1 MGGKVAVATES
12 FADRVAA
19 RSGDLAPAERRVA
32 EMLVDLGP
40 QATLLS
46 AAALAEQL
54 GTSDATVV
62 RTAKA
67 LGYSGLAELRRAL
80 AAYGNEPPL
89 GERLRRTLDQ
99 TSGGALFES
108 TIHHHLAS
116 IDVLTRNVSAAA
128 FHEAVSIL
136 AGADRVV
143 WRGVGPSAHLAG
155 YGQLLTQR
163 LGKPSS
169 ALVHTGTS
177 FADELL
183 TITPRDAIVLLA
195 YGRLQSHVRVLI
207 ERAETLKTPI
217 VLITDT
223 IGRKLD
229 SVRGITLQCGRGAP
243 GLFASHATTL
253 VVIEALVLAIADT
266 NRKASQASLAT
277 LNELRAALAGRR
289 IDVDAP

>member
-1 MGGKVAVATES
+1 MGSKVAVATES
-12 FADRVAA
+12 FADRVVA

-40 QATLLS
+40 QATLLT

-67 LGYSGLAELRRAL
+67 LGYGGLAELRRAL

-108 TIHHHLAS
+108 TVQNHLAS

-128 FHEAVSIL
+128 FQEAAAIL
-136 AGADRVV
+136 AAADRVV

-163 LGKPSS
+163 LGKPAT

-183 TITPRDAIVLLA
+183 TITSGDAIVLLA

-207 ERAETLKTPI
+207 EHAETLKTPV

-223 IGRKLD
+223 IGRKLT
-229 SVRGITLQCGRGAP
+229 VRGTTLQCGRGAP

-253 VVIEALVLAIADT
+253 VVIEALVLAIAAA

>member
-1 MGGKVAVATES
+1 MTTEVASATES
-12 FADRVAA
+12 FATRVAE
-19 RSGDLAPAERRVA
+19 RGNDLAPAERRVA
-32 EMLVDLGP
+32 ESLLELGP

-89 GERLRRTLDQ
+89 AERLRRTLEQ
-99 TSGGALFES
+99 TPGGDLFES
-108 TIHHHLAS
+108 TIRNHLTA
-116 IDVLTRNVSAAA
+116 IDVLTRNVSPVA
-128 FHEAVSIL
+128 FQEAVALL
-136 AGADRVV
+136 AGSDRVV

-163 LGKPSS
+163 IGKPSS

-183 TITPRDAIVLLA
+183 SIAPGDAIVVFA
-195 YGRLQSHVRVLI
+195 YGRPQSHVRVLI
-207 ERAETLKTPI
+207 ERAAALETPV

-223 IGRKLD
+223 IGHKL
-229 SVRGITLQCGRGAP
+229 GTAGMTTLQCGRGAP
-243 GLFASHATTL
+243 GLFASHGTTL
-253 VVIEALVLAIADT
+253 VVIEALVLAMADSD
-266 NRKASQASLAT
+266 RKASQENLAT

-289 IDVDAP
+289 IDVDTP

>member
-1 MGGKVAVATES
+1 
-12 FADRVAA
+12 
-19 RSGDLAPAERRVA
+19 
-32 EMLVDLGP
+32 MLVDLGP
-40 QATLLS
+40 PATLLS

-99 TSGGALFES
+99 TDGGSLFES
-108 TIHHHLAS
+108 AIHNHLAS
-116 IDVLTRNVSAAA
+116 IEVLTRNVSTAA
-128 FHEAVSIL
+128 FERAVAIL
-136 AGADRVV
+136 ARSDRVV

-163 LGKPSS
+163 IGKPSS

-183 TITPRDAIVLLA
+183 TITAGDAIVLLA

-207 ERAETLKTPI
+207 ERAETLATPV
-217 VLITDT
+217 VLITDSV
-223 IGRKLD
+223 GRKPET
-229 SVRGITLQCGRGAP
+229 VGGTTLQCGRGGP
-243 GLFASHATTL
+243 GLVASHATTL
-253 VVIEALVLAIADT
+253 VVIEALVLGIADT
-266 NRKASQASLAT
+266 DRNASQTTLTT
-277 LNELRAALAGRR
+277 LNEMRAALAGRR